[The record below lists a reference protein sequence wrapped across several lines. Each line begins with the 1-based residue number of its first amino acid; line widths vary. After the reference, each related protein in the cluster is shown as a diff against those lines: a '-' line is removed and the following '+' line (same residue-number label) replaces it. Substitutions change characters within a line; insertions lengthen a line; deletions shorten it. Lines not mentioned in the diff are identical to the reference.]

1 MSPSW
6 RVVSLAAALVGA
18 VAGGAH
24 AAQPKAVDPAASYP
38 ARPIRIVIP
47 STPGG
52 GNDFLGRLIAPKLT
66 ESWRQQV
73 VVDNRPGAGGIIGS
87 EIVARAAP
95 DGHTLLIVSTGYT
108 VNPFL
113 YKKLPYDTVTDF
125 APVTLLAGTTHVL
138 VAHPSLPA
146 STIKELLAL
155 AKAKPGQLTYA
166 HSGVGTGGHLSVEL
180 FKAMAGLNMVGVPY
194 KGAGAST
201 AAVLSGEVQM
211 LFTQVAPAIPHVRAG
226 KLRALATTS
235 LARSPQ
241 MPEVPT
247 LHESGL
253 AGYEVDAWVAMLAP
267 GKTPPRI
274 VARLQEEISKILH
287 LPDTKA
293 RLANFGFEPVGNTS
307 QEFAAF
313 IRSELKKWSKLIQE
327 AGIRAEQVY

>member
-1 MSPSW
+1 M
-6 RVVSLAAALVGA
+6 GA